1 MRSLVRTAA
10 VTALASAIG
19 KALLASN
26 PETML
31 DELLAKS
38 GLPEEQRAPL
48 KAQIL
53 DRLHECEETGRPQR
67 ELLGRY
73 LAGAVERIVGG
84 GRP

>member
-19 KALLASN
+19 KALLASD
-26 PETML
+26 PDTLM
-31 DELLAKS
+31 DDLLAKS
-38 GLPEEQRAPL
+38 GLPEDQRATL

-53 DRLHECEETGRPQR
+53 ERLRECEETGRPQR
-67 ELLGRY
+67 ELLSRY
-73 LAGAVERIVGG
+73 LGSTLERILGG

>member
-26 PETML
+26 PETLM
-31 DELLAKS
+31 DEVLAKS
-38 GLPEEQRAPL
+38 GLSEEQRATL

-53 DRLHECEETGRPQR
+53 ERLRECEETGRPQR
-67 ELLGRY
+67 ELLSHY
-73 LAGAVERIVGG
+73 LSGSLERFFGG